1 MVIVSCEGTDP
12 KRDFVAIQDL
22 DSLSNLNPNELKFHQ
37 RNHANHG
44 TPSTSHVVSL
54 VQGRIK
60 SER

>member
-37 RNHANHG
+37 RNHG
-44 TPSTSHVVSL
+44 TPSSRL
-54 VQGRIK
+54 GKRK
-60 SER
+60 P